1 MDSVGIDSI
10 TRRPLHGMFLWTRLV
25 LVPSRGDHYTG
36 CSCGL
41 GWYWF
46 HHEATITRDVPVD
59 SVGTGSITRRP
70 LHGMFLWTRLV
81 LVPSRGDHYT
91 GCSCGLGWYWFHH
104 EATITRDVPVDSVG
118 TGSITRR
125 PLRGMF
131 LWTRLVLVPSRGDH
145 YTGCSCGLGW
155 YWFHHEATITR
166 DVPVD
171 SVGIGSIT
179 RRPLHGMFLWTRLVL
194 VPSRGDHYAGCS
206 CGLGWYWFH
215 HEATITRDVPVD
227 SVGTGSITRRPL
239 HGMFLRTRLVL
250 VPSRGDHYTGC
261 PLWTRLVLVP
271 SRGDHL
277 YSTLSCHFLLVS

>member
-1 MDSVGIDSI
+1 
-10 TRRPLHGMFLWTRLV
+10 MFLLTRFV

-125 PLRGMF
+125 PLHGMF

-155 YWFHHEATITR
+155 YWFHHEATIC
-166 DVPVD
+166 
-171 SVGIGSIT
+171 I
-179 RRPLHGMFLWTRLVL
+179 
-194 VPSRGDHYAGCS
+194 VPS
-206 CGLGWYWFH
+206 L
-215 HEATITRDVPVD
+215 ATF
-227 SVGTGSITRRPL
+227 S
-239 HGMFLRTRLVL
+239 
-250 VPSRGDHYTGC
+250 
-261 PLWTRLVLVP
+261 
-271 SRGDHL
+271 
-277 YSTLSCHFLLVS
+277 